1 MEVETGVGDGDYFE
15 IVSGLQAGD
24 TIAYMPPQTSNMYGM
39 YMAMGGNV
47 DVYYEEGDGPN

>member
-1 MEVETGVGDGDYFE
+1 MGDGDYFE

-24 TIAYMPPQTSNMYGM
+24 TIAYMPPQTSNIYGM